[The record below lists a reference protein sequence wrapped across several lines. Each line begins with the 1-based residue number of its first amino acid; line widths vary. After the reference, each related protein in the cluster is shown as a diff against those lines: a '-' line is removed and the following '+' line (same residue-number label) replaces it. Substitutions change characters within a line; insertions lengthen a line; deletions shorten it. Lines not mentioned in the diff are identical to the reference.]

1 MTAYSD
7 EGQFSG
13 IIIDLKQR
21 GLRQRKRRLKIE
33 IASSQTLLRLFGPA
47 QCVKCERFF
56 LELNSEELYPG
67 SKREREIRRGMFTSS
82 TKRRI
87 RRFHVVE
94 VH

>member
-7 EGQFSG
+7 EGQLSD
-13 IIIDLKQR
+13 IIMDLKQR
-21 GLRQRKRRLKIE
+21 RLRQRKRRLQNE
-33 IASSQTLLRLFGPA
+33 IASSQTLSPLFGPA
-47 QCVKCERFF
+47 QCVKRERFF
-56 LELNSEELYPG
+56 LELNSEALCPS